1 MEEKIS
7 VEELVSL
14 VNKSDLDPVIK
25 DILVRDIQKEGVSD
39 FLFVQVL
46 AYCDKTIETL
56 KQKMKTGDAV

>member
-39 FLFVQVL
+39 FLVEQVL